1 MKEARRRFE
10 EQYPEDAKK
19 QRWKRDPNN
28 FLRLIPPK
36 GESNK

>member
-36 GESNK
+36 ENK